1 MKTKVLMFIAG
12 LFLATSVNMFAQEF
26 EGKIVYSITYPKLDN
41 PEMLGMLPKETTIY
55 MKGDMTRVEANSG
68 MGVKNITISNAK
80 EKKATVLMDMLG
92 QKFQIESTEAES
104 DKDNPYKDAKVT
116 ITDETKMIAG
126 YKCTKAIVDAKD
138 NGKIDVYFT
147 KELGVNSKNA
157 SGPFKQIDGAVL
169 EYSMSQQGMNMKFTA
184 SSITKEKVADSKF
197 TIPEGYTKVTKEEL
211 MKSMS
216 GGR

>member
-12 LFLATSVNMFAQEF
+12 MFLATSINLFAQEF
-26 EGKIVYSITYPKLDN
+26 EGRIVYSITYPKLDN

-68 MGVKNITISNAK
+68 MGVKNITIANAK

-92 QKFQIESTEAES
+92 QKFQMESSEADS
-104 DKDNPYKDAKVT
+104 DNENPYKDAKIT

-126 YKCTKAIVDAKD
+126 YKCAKATVEVKD
-138 NGKIDVYFT
+138 NGKVDVYFT
-147 KELGVNSKNA
+147 KDLGVNSKNA

-169 EYSMSQQGMNMKFTA
+169 EYSMTQQGMEMKFSA
-184 SSITKEKVADSKF
+184 STVSKEKVADSKF
-197 TIPEGYTKVTKEEL
+197 IIPEGYKKVTRDEL
-211 MKSMS
+211 MKSF
-216 GGR
+216 GGK